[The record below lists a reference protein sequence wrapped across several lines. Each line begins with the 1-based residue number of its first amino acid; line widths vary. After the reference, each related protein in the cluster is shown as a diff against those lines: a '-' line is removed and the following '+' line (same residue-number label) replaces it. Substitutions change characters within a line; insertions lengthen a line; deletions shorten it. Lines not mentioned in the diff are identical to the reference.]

1 MKVNFIKMPGGILSP
16 ASDIESERLNRFKNG
31 IVYEVELKGG
41 ERRNRGFHGKVFA
54 FTNHCFRYW
63 CANNTE
69 AEFQCEKAQFD
80 YFRKSLLI
88 KAGYYDYVVDVN
100 GSTMVQARSMSY
112 DSMEQ
117 EEFEQVYS
125 AMINAAIALIFQG
138 ASDEECQRLY
148 SFF

>member
-1 MKVNFIKMPGGILSP
+1 MKINFIKSHGGVLLP
-16 ASDIESERLNRFKNG
+16 ASDIEVGRMYRFKNG
-31 IVYEVELKGG
+31 DMYEIDIKLK
-41 ERRNRGFHGKVFA
+41 RNGSFHKKVFA
-54 FTNHCFRYW
+54 FTNHCFQYW

-69 AEFQCEKAQFD
+69 VEFQCEKAQFD

-88 KAGYYDYVVDVN
+88 KAGYYDYVVDIN

-125 AMINAAIALIFQG
+125 AMINAAIATIFQG
-138 ASDEECQRLY
+138 ASDEECQRLH